1 MGVCGLM
8 ALSGYEVH
16 EIPANHATEII
27 VQNHY
32 LHRRGPASSAFGLFD
47 DLGSL
52 VGVITYGTPAS
63 PSLVKGVAGED
74 EACHVTELTR
84 LWIADITPKNAESFL
99 IGNSLKMLPD
109 DKDIVVSFAEVRAG
123 HVGTVYQATNWIYT
137 GLSDRHVEWH
147 VDGVES
153 SKHGRHLFDEF
164 GGVDGAKEA
173 LGDRLVRTE
182 RPRKHR
188 YVYLRGDK
196 WRRKELLS
204 KLRYDPQPY
213 PVNNREGV
221 SV

>member
-1 MGVCGLM
+1 M
-8 ALSGYEVH
+8 ALEGYEVH
-16 EIPANHATEII
+16 EIPAKQATEII
-27 VQNHY
+27 VENHY

-63 PSLVKGVAGED
+63 PSLVKGIAGED
-74 EACHVTELTR
+74 EARHVTELTR

-196 WRRKELLS
+196 WRRKDLLS

-221 SV
+221 TV